1 MAEIF
6 LVIFIVYLVRVF
18 LQRDLPRVGGK
29 IGRRQKITA
38 TEPLP
43 EGISAV
49 YARSMRVSIA
59 SADATGFPSQKAF
72 LCQGTR
78 EIPALM
84 RVFCVAGCKT
94 EIEIPAGP
102 ADYER
107 LDAGEALA
115 LLREL
120 PDPRLVR
127 RLHLS
132 DEPCYLDPWMRKI
145 TGQDIRL
152 LGHATNF
159 SLIAL
164 YRPDR
169 RFRREVGLT
178 LLHEW
183 LHIVAF
189 KHEIDLWR
197 FGRANK
203 IEQLTPVPF
212 DGANTGRAKRLPH
225 EAWADLG
232 EKLLGYDE
240 AIARE
245 MALTSPVHAMILWRR
260 VEKIL
265 RKPPVRLRST
275 RFAEYEARGSFMR
288 TEVAAKARE
297 TRSRPR

>member
-1 MAEIF
+1 MIPPMAEIF
-6 LVIFIVYLVRVF
+6 LLLFLIFLVRGF
-18 LQRDLPRVGGK
+18 FQRGLPRVGGK
-29 IGRRQKITA
+29 IGVRQKIS
-38 TEPLP
+38 
-43 EGISAV
+43 GIESIPDGFSGG
-49 YARSMRVSIA
+49 YARTMRLSVA
-59 SADATGFPSQKAF
+59 SAEATNFSSEKAF
-72 LCQGTR
+72 LRQGTR

-84 RVFCVAGCKT
+84 RVYCVAGCKT

-107 LDAGEALA
+107 IDAGEALA

-120 PDPRLVR
+120 PDLRLVH

-169 RFRREVGLT
+169 RVRREVGLT

-189 KHEIDLWR
+189 KHEIDLWH
-197 FGRANK
+197 FGRAKK
-203 IEQLTPVPF
+203 IEQLAPVPF
-212 DGANTGRAKRLPH
+212 EGANTGRAKRLPH

-240 AIARE
+240 TIARE
-245 MALTSPVHAMILWRR
+245 TALTSPVHATILWQR

-265 RKPPVRLRST
+265 RKPPARLRST
-275 RFAEYEARGSFMR
+275 RFAEFEARGDFIR
-288 TEVAAKARE
+288 AEVAAKARG
-297 TRSRPR
+297 

>member
-18 LQRDLPRVGGK
+18 LQRGLPRVGGK
-29 IGRRQKITA
+29 IGRRQNTTA
-38 TEPLP
+38 TGPAP

-49 YARSMRVSIA
+49 YTRSMRVSVA
-59 SADATGFPSQKAF
+59 SADAAGFSSQKAF
-72 LCQGTR
+72 LRQGTR

-94 EIEIPAGP
+94 EIEIPAEP
-102 ADYER
+102 PDYER
-107 LDAGEALA
+107 LDAADALA

-169 RFRREVGLT
+169 RLRREVGLT

-189 KHEIDLWR
+189 KHEIDLWQFR
-197 FGRANK
+197 RADK
-203 IEQLTPVPF
+203 IERLAPVPF
-212 DGANTGRAKRLPH
+212 DGANTGRARRLPH

-240 AIARE
+240 RIARE
-245 MALTSPVHAMILWRR
+245 TALASPVHATILWRR

-265 RKPPVRLRST
+265 RKPPAWLRST
-275 RFAEYEARGSFMR
+275 RLAEFEARGNFMR
-288 TEVAAKARE
+288 TEVAAKLA
-297 TRSRPR
+297 

>member
-43 EGISAV
+43 AGISAV

-72 LCQGTR
+72 LRQGTR

-94 EIEIPAGP
+94 EIEIPAEI

-189 KHEIDLWR
+189 RHEIDLWR

-245 MALTSPVHAMILWRR
+245 TALASPVHAMILWRR

-265 RKPPVRLRST
+265 RKPPASLRNT
-275 RFAEYEARGSFMR
+275 RFAEFEARGSFMR
-288 TEVAAKARE
+288 TEVEAKARE
-297 TRSRPR
+297 ARSLPR